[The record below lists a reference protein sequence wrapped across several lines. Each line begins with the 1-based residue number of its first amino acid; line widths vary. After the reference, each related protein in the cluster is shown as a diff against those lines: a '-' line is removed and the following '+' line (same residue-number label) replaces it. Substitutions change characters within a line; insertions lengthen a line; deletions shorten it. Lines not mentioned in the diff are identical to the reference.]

1 MLAVTPVD
9 EETSIAWLLGCSAG
23 AAKVSKEERRKW
35 SELIIGQDA
44 VAVESQRPEL
54 LPLDLLEELHLT
66 FDRLAI
72 AYRRWLKELGVTYGI
87 A

>member
-1 MLAVTPVD
+1 MSPAD
-9 EETSIAWLLGCSAG
+9 
-23 AAKVSKEERRKW
+23 RRKW
-35 SELIIGQDA
+35 TELTIGQDA

-72 AYRRWLKELGVTYGI
+72 ANRRWLKELGVTYGI